1 MSDHGGSR
9 AAKKR
14 RMKENNTANDKIKSN
29 EKESIPLMSEKK
41 KIKHSADSLS
51 HTAIELLESAS
62 VPSSSSSLCKKDL
75 MKLSVKEVLALEE
88 IIEIDCSTRASIVL
102 SIILAPYERK
112 TFYSDYWEKRPLHC
126 ANDGDKKKAVK
137 GLLSSKQFRNI
148 LKSQSLLFAQDITTS
163 RMRADQMSGKD
174 DDNEELI
181 EAKEKELWEQ
191 VEEGCSLRLL
201 SPQKFHDPLWSLLSC
216 LEFEFGHKVSCY
228 VDFIP
233 PGISFFSKYD
243 ISLYCL
249 RS

>member
-1 MSDHGGSR
+1 
-9 AAKKR
+9 
-14 RMKENNTANDKIKSN
+14 
-29 EKESIPLMSEKK
+29 
-41 KIKHSADSLS
+41 
-51 HTAIELLESAS
+51 
-62 VPSSSSSLCKKDL
+62 
-75 MKLSVKEVLALEE
+75 MKLSIKEVLALEE
-88 IIEIDCSTRASIVL
+88 ITEIDCPTRASTVL

-112 TFYSDYWEKRPLHC
+112 TFYSDYWEKRPMHC

-148 LKSQSLLFAQDITTS
+148 LKSQSVLYGQDITTS

-181 EAKEKELWEQ
+181 EAKEKDLWQQ

-228 VDFIP
+228 VDFLP
-233 PGISFFSKYD
+233 PGIPFF
-243 ISLYCL
+243 
-249 RS
+249 